1 MKFSSCDTIC
11 SLQDNCMEAGFLTSF
26 LNRENVH
33 NYYNNKSLQQL
44 ELLREKTTAEPKE
57 NLFWYI
63 VSSM

>member
-1 MKFSSCDTIC
+1 
-11 SLQDNCMEAGFLTSF
+11 MEAGFLTSF
-26 LNRENVH
+26 LKCENVH